1 MTVINV
7 KQADGNDDTR
17 IFITIV
23 GQSYGL
29 RRQGYRLTL
38 IVQIMCKFEKSLKLK
53 FEKLKVE
60 V

>member
-23 GQSYGL
+23 GQDHHMVFVG
-29 RRQGYRLTL
+29 
-38 IVQIMCKFEKSLKLK
+38 
-53 FEKLKVE
+53 KVTDLL
-60 V
+60 